1 MTLIIII
8 GVVVLLIL
16 WFVVTYNKLIG
27 LRNKKD
33 DQWSQIEVQLKK
45 GAKAYYKVR
54 AYKMVNGKKVYS
66 NYSKQVSVRV

>member
-1 MTLIIII
+1 MPGANGYSIYKYNAKTKKYVIIKNTKS
-8 GVVVLLIL
+8 LY
-16 WFVVTYNKLIG
+16 TTTSY
-27 LRNKKD
+27 
-33 DQWSQIEVQLKK
+33 QLKK